1 MKGFL
6 GFVVGIIVVSAIT
19 RPTRVAAMKKAME
32 PIVNACTAGK

>member
-19 RPTRVAAMKKAME
+19 RPTRVKAMKAALE
-32 PIVNACTAGK
+32 PILNACK